1 MKVFI
6 IDTLREY
13 SISYNDFINQ
23 MNAMDLKKYIYCKDP
38 KDVFLHL
45 AKSIAFGKEVVL
57 LDGDWSD
64 TELQHQGLRHSEI
77 KEVYSI
83 NTEIRDMEDLYN
95 RIEKNKK
102 NWSVSLFTSGTT
114 GKPKKVKHS
123 FSSASRA
130 VRQSAKYADNIWLF
144 SYNPTHFA
152 GLQVFLQAFMN
163 RNTVVIGNDPGKYD
177 INLLLKNYKVTNVS
191 ATPSFYRF
199 IIPTLNDQYDSIKN
213 ITSGGEKMDEKLK
226 SLLSKKFPSA
236 KITNVYA
243 STEAGSLFAAD
254 GEYFHIEDYMADMIK
269 IEDSELCIHRSI
281 MGEFNLDSN
290 DQWYKTG
297 DIVEYLDG
305 KIRFLQR
312 ESDFINVGGY
322 IVNPIEV
329 EEEIL
334 KIENIIDVLIYGM
347 DNKMLGKILAADV
360 VLAVK
365 EENINKRI
373 FACLANKLQKW
384 KIPRIISIKDKI
396 EKTNTGKK
404 VRKR

>member
-1 MKVFI
+1 MKVFM
-6 IDTLREY
+6 IDLLREY
-13 SISYNDFINQ
+13 DISYTEFINK
-23 MNAMDLKKYIYCKDP
+23 MNTISLRKYIYFKDP

-45 AKSIAFGKEVVL
+45 VKSIAFGKEVVL
-57 LDGDWSD
+57 LDGDWSI
-64 TELQHQGLRHSEI
+64 TEIQYQGLNHSEI
-77 KEVYSI
+77 NEVYSI
-83 NTEIRDMEDLYN
+83 NTKISDIEDLYN
-95 RIEKNKK
+95 KIDENKK

-123 FSSASRA
+123 FTSASRA
-130 VRQSAKYADNIWLF
+130 LRQSIKYADNVWLF
-144 SYNPTHFA
+144 SYNPTHIA

-163 RNTVVIGNDPGKYD
+163 RNTVVIGNDPSKYN
-177 INLLLKNYKVTNVS
+177 INLLLKNYNITNVS

-199 IIPTLNDQYDSIKN
+199 ILPTLNGEYDSIKN
-213 ITSGGEKMDEKLK
+213 ITLGGEKMDERLK

-243 STEAGSLFAAD
+243 STEAGNLFASD
-254 GEYFHIEDYMADMIK
+254 GEFFHIEDCMADMIK

-281 MGEFNLDSN
+281 MGEFNFDSN

-297 DIVEYLDG
+297 DIVEYSDG
-305 KIRFLQR
+305 KIKFLQR

-334 KIENIIDVLIYGM
+334 KIENIIDVLVYGV
-347 DNKMLGKILAADV
+347 DNKILGKILAADV
-360 VLAVK
+360 VLDTK
-365 EENINKRI
+365 EENINKKI
-373 FACLANKLQKW
+373 FVHLNNKLQKW
-384 KIPRIISIKDKI
+384 KIPRIINIKEI
-396 EKTNTGKK
+396 EKTSTGKK